1 MSTQT
6 VERSILQVPHRAALA
21 VAGEK
26 KAVTVGTRDVGGT
39 RDAGLLVDRLQRL
52 LDESG
57 LSARALSKQARL
69 GDTYVND
76 VLTRKNS
83 NPSIPAIQAIAKV
96 LDTSIGYLVG
106 ETEHHTSTLTPRSV
120 MPMPIIGIAETGA
133 FRKLSDSSVFV
144 MLQRPLSQSYPT
156 AKHFA
161 LSVGDDYMN
170 AAGKEGAILPGTE
183 VLCVDMYSAGLQ
195 VESGKIYAIRRTM
208 DGGHTYETIVRRAMV
223 FRDRVELIAES
234 AKPGNIEKI
243 VIPGGLGVDPQQ
255 VIFALGLVY
264 GVFRGFE

>member
-1 MSTQT
+1 MAMA
-6 VERSILQVPHRAALA
+6 VGER
-21 VAGEK
+21 
-26 KAVTVGTRDVGGT
+26 KAVTVGTQ
-39 RDAGLLVDRLQRL
+39 DAGLLLVRLQRL

-57 LSARALSKQARL
+57 LSARALSKQAHL

-76 VLTRKNS
+76 VLTGKNS

-96 LDTSIGYLVG
+96 LDTSLGYLVG
-106 ETEHHTSTLTPRSV
+106 ETEHHASMLTPRS
-120 MPMPIIGIAETGA
+120 MMPIPVVGIVETGA
-133 FRKLSDSSVFV
+133 FRKLQDSSVFV
-144 MLQRPLSQSYPT
+144 MVHRPLSQLYPA

-161 LSVGDDYMN
+161 LSVGDDCMSI
-170 AAGKEGAILPGTE
+170 AGKEGAILPGTE
-183 VLCVDMYSAGLQ
+183 VLCVDLFSAGLQ

-208 DGGHTYETIVRRAMV
+208 DGGNTYETMVRRAMV

-234 AKPGNIEKI
+234 GRPGGIEKI